1 MTPTPVNMHAT
12 GGQLPM
18 QGELTYMAD
27 DDGCWPFFLARLAL
41 RALTPGGPSVSSVRS
56 TPSSP

>member
-1 MTPTPVNMHAT
+1 MHAT